1 MSDSNKILTELSA
14 LRGHLEQLLRQD
26 SSNKRAF
33 DTLYKELD
41 QYKSDFV
48 FKFEKSVLLD
58 LLSFYDSMIWFQ
70 STLEKQNSDSKD
82 NFSYLID
89 EFYELL
95 RRRDVLPYPPSEELN
110 RKHHRVIQLEDTDD
124 AKKDKKVAQVL
135 RRGFFRGD
143 RSLRDEE
150 IILYRYTPSDVSTE
164 ESTPESTVPEAEE
177 AESNLASEP
186 SPPPAVEETRAESE
200 SEDTDSQ

>member
-110 RKHHRVIQLEDTDD
+110 RKHHRVIQLEDTNDEE
-124 AKKDKKVAQVL
+124 KDKKVAQVL

-164 ESTPESTVPEAEE
+164 ESTPETTVPEAEE
-177 AESNLASEP
+177 AEPNLASEP

-200 SEDTDSQ
+200 SENTDSQ